1 MNEEIPAN
9 RSLDLDHELSSSSSS
24 DDSLSGDSNASG
36 HETRTDSQVPTV
48 RPELPNVET
57 EPPQLLDRLARMQA
71 DFENARKRAL
81 KEQQE
86 FQEYAVFD
94 AVKTLLPV
102 LDSFERALRASSNQ
116 YTDFQNG
123 MELIYRQLL
132 DAMVKLGVH
141 PIHAQGERFDPHIH
155 QAVDMVET
163 DEAEDQ
169 RVLEEL
175 QRGYKFKDRL
185 LRPSMVRVARN
196 SRQ

>member
-86 FQEYAVFD
+86 F
-94 AVKTLLPV
+94 
-102 LDSFERALRASSNQ
+102 
-116 YTDFQNG
+116 
-123 MELIYRQLL
+123 
-132 DAMVKLGVH
+132 
-141 PIHAQGERFDPHIH
+141 
-155 QAVDMVET
+155 
-163 DEAEDQ
+163 
-169 RVLEEL
+169 
-175 QRGYKFKDRL
+175 
-185 LRPSMVRVARN
+185 
-196 SRQ
+196 